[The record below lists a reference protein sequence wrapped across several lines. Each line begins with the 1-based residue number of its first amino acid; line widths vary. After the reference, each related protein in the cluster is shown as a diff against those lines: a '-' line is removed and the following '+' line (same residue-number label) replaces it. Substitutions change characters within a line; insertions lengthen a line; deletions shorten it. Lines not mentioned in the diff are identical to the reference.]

1 MSGETSCININ
12 EAEIELQTITSTKR
26 HAKYFLLNRLEIG
39 SRDLHKNEQNSQKML
54 LWEMW

>member
-54 LWEMW
+54 LWEM